1 MAALLPCPFCGS
13 SEVNNTS
20 YEGGREVDGEVTY
33 VIVCPD
39 CVCSI
44 CPTLSLSEAV
54 AAWNMRPD
62 TKVGTPSA
70 SHNSAMDTIALL
82 ERCKLVIREGSLHKD
97 ICEFIERQ
105 QHQ

>member
-20 YEGGREVDGEVTY
+20 YESGREVDGEVTY
-33 VIVCPD
+33 IIVCPD

-44 CPTLSLSEAV
+44 CPTLSLCEAV

-62 TKVGTPSA
+62 T
-70 SHNSAMDTIALL
+70 
-82 ERCKLVIREGSLHKD
+82 
-97 ICEFIERQ
+97 IEVKNK
-105 QHQ
+105 